1 MLLRHRTPLHKLFF
15 TSSIL
20 MKPKYFLKP
29 TPFPLHPSLPP
40 LFYTPRFPLSPIYS
54 KPISTTPPFSL
65 KTSGFSS
72 IPHST
77 IGTPV
82 SEVGVENPEK
92 KRVESEQMKVL
103 VQKLKEIEID
113 MASYKPGQYS
123 RLLCPKC
130 KGGDSKEKSFSLF
143 IAEDGN
149 SAFWTCFRAKCGWRG
164 STRAF
169 ADAKSSYEKMN
180 KVPKVKQL
188 RKVTEED
195 LELEPLCSEEEDT
208 EKIFY
213 GLDDIQGASDII
225 IVAGE
230 MDKLSM
236 EEAGFRNCVSVPDG
250 SSASVSTK
258 DLPSEAEDT
267 EYQYLWNCKEYLQK
281 ASRIILATNGDQPGQ
296 ALAEELARRVGR
308 ERCWRVRWP
317 KKNESD
323 HFKDINEVD
332 ILICDVIPLPLSA
345 VLMCKGPSALR
356 EVIENAELYPIQG
369 LRDFKNYANEI
380 EGYYHQIFGYEL
392 GVSTGWRA
400 LDDLYNARE
409 LTIVTGV
416 PNSGKSEW
424 IDALLCNLN
433 ETVGWK
439 FALCSMEN
447 TVREHARKL
456 LEKHIKKPF
465 FNVGYGESVERM
477 SFEDLERGKKWL
489 SDTFYPIRCENDCLP
504 DIDWV
509 LGLAKSAV
517 LRHGVNGLVVDPYN
531 ELDHQRRDSQTE
543 TEYVSQLL
551 TKVKRFAQH
560 HSCHVWFVAH
570 PRQLQQWDGSPPNMY
585 DISGSAHFI
594 NKCDNGV
601 VIHRNRDPKS
611 GPIDQVCV
619 RKVRNKVAGNIG
631 DAFLSYNRV
640 TGEFMDIG
648 QPRR

>member
-15 TSSIL
+15 TSNIL

-54 KPISTTPPFSL
+54 KPISTSSPFSL

-92 KRVESEQMKVL
+92 KRVESVQMKVL

-332 ILICDVIPLPLSA
+332 ILICDIIPLPLSA

-380 EGYYHQIFGYEL
+380 EGYYHQTFGYEL

-477 SFEDLERGKKWL
+477 SFEDLEQGKKWL